1 MKISKSPTVLSI
13 ALKSSVV
20 SVIVLTSSA
29 AFADENAWNAMK
41 LLKGM
46 SDYLAGEKTFT
57 ANYLSDVEVVTPAL
71 EKIQFAS
78 SGRVSVA
85 RPDKVH
91 VSRTGGYVD
100 MEAIFDGKQLSVF
113 GKDANAYAQSD
124 VPGTLDQLINKLQSE
139 SLALP
144 GADLLLSNVFDEL
157 TKDVVTAKH
166 IGTGVING
174 VECEHLAFRNRDIDW
189 QLWIR
194 VGEKPI
200 PCKYV
205 ITSKTLT
212 GAPQYSL
219 TVTSWD
225 SKAEGEA
232 FTFTPPANAKKVDL
246 AEMDVDEIP
255 PESEG
260 DNR

>member
-1 MKISKSPTVLSI
+1 MHRSKSLTCISGALKTWVLSMI
-13 ALKSSVV
+13 LLSS
-20 SVIVLTSSA
+20 ST
-29 AFADENAWNAMK
+29 AFADENAWNAMR

-46 SDYLAGEKTFT
+46 SDYLASEKTFT
-57 ANYLSDVEVVTPAL
+57 ATYLSDVEVVTPEL

-91 VSRTGGYVD
+91 VSRTGGYAD
-100 MEAIFDGKQLSVF
+100 MEATFDGRQLSVY

-124 VPGTLDQLINKLQSE
+124 APGTLDQLINRLQNE

-157 TKDVVTAKH
+157 SKDVVTAKH
-166 IGTGVING
+166 IGMGIING

-189 QLWIR
+189 QLWMR
-194 VGEKPI
+194 TGDKPI

-205 ITSKTLT
+205 ITSKTLA

-219 TVTSWD
+219 TITSWD
-225 SKAEGEA
+225 SKSEGEA
-232 FTFTPPANAKKVDL
+232 FIFTPPANAKKVDL
-246 AEMDVDEIP
+246 VDMTVDEIP
-255 PESEG
+255 PETEG
-260 DNR
+260 ENK

>member
-1 MKISKSPTVLSI
+1 
-13 ALKSSVV
+13 
-20 SVIVLTSSA
+20 
-29 AFADENAWNAMK
+29 
-41 LLKGM
+41 
-46 SDYLAGEKTFT
+46 
-57 ANYLSDVEVVTPAL
+57 
-71 EKIQFAS
+71 
-78 SGRVSVA
+78 
-85 RPDKVH
+85 
-91 VSRTGGYVD
+91 

-232 FTFTPPANAKKVDL
+232 FTFIPPANAKKVDL